1 MTTTKKQVFNVYID
15 APQTVIAEIKVN
27 GEAAVTLKFVRDKD
41 GYLSSLVWEPNDP
54 ADGWNYPEIA
64 EAV

>member
-54 ADGWNYPEIA
+54 ADGWNYPEIV
-64 EAV
+64 EAI